1 MRAMLEAPVGQRL
14 PWRVRR
20 WTERVA
26 LASMRFQPAEGEVRV
41 SDGTPTASLIA
52 VGDISFYFYEDPDL
66 VVPSPARPERLLEA
80 VHPALRSADLRVG
93 NLESVVT
100 SATRPAGQ
108 EGKFLRGEPAHAD
121 VLAAAGFDALTCAN
135 NHSLDYGPAA
145 LAESLDH
152 LRARGIRTVGVGD
165 TDGAA
170 REPVVM
176 TTHGLSVGMLGYAD
190 DFNVYPRWAGAGRI
204 ATTVDDEIV
213 RDIRRLR
220 ERVDLVVLQLHWGYE
235 WAMYPLPTHR
245 ERARRFAEAGADVVL
260 CHHAHVPMAVEA
272 WKGSIVAHGLG
283 NFLFGYSATPIHP
296 WRNRSYLLKVS
307 FGASGVT
314 SGELIPC
321 GAEPDH
327 RTVELQGGPRRE
339 VLGAH
344 SVLCGGL
351 SDEPRLAQLEAD
363 RVAREA
369 LSFVTRFSRFARA
382 DDADSAQE
390 FALHLSAPRQR
401 ELIGALRDDSRHPA
415 GPELAA
421 LLERLATTVGSPRAA
436 LLAAREVTTDRVAR
450 FARQLAASPY
460 LRGEILGRLP

>member
-1 MRAMLEAPVGQRL
+1 
-14 PWRVRR
+14 
-20 WTERVA
+20 
-26 LASMRFQPAEGEVRV
+26 
-41 SDGTPTASLIA
+41 
-52 VGDISFYFYEDPDL
+52 
-66 VVPSPARPERLLEA
+66 
-80 VHPALRSADLRVG
+80 
-93 NLESVVT
+93 
-100 SATRPAGQ
+100 
-108 EGKFLRGEPAHAD
+108 
-121 VLAAAGFDALTCAN
+121 
-135 NHSLDYGPAA
+135 
-145 LAESLDH
+145 
-152 LRARGIRTVGVGD
+152 
-165 TDGAA
+165 
-170 REPVVM
+170 M

-283 NFLFGYSATPIHP
+283 NLLFGYSPAPSHP
-296 WRNRSYLLKVS
+296 WRNRSYMLKVS
-307 FGASGVT
+307 FNASGVT
-314 SGELIPC
+314 SAELVPTGVALNHC
-321 GAEPDH
+321 LL
-327 RTVELQGGPRRE
+327 ELHGTARRE

-344 SVLCGGL
+344 SVLRRGL

-369 LSFVTRFSRFARA
+369 LSFVARFSRFARADDADSAQEFRFSRFARA

-401 ELIGALRDDSRHPA
+401 ELMAALRDDSRHPA

-421 LLERLATTVGSPRAA
+421 LLERLAATVGSPRAA

-450 FARQLAASPY
+450 FTRQLAASPY